1 MPCEINIKR
10 FTFWNDFPKS
20 VVNSIINKT
29 VNTHSITAK
38 FNDGNETNNRVT
50 IYFRVPYYGNNRC
63 SLIKYC
69 MHKIKS
75 NCKREQSINFRV
87 L

>member
-38 FNDGNETNNRVT
+38 FNDGTKQTIELLSIFVSLTMVITNV
-50 IYFRVPYYGNNRC
+50 
-63 SLIKYC
+63 
-69 MHKIKS
+69 H
-75 NCKREQSINFRV
+75 
-87 L
+87 